1 MSNKLVAG
9 IDISKAF
16 SDICIFSPRNEI
28 IVHTTINNDYEG
40 MKSIDLTFKKL
51 ETDYNTQLV
60 VIMEATA
67 HYHQLLANFFRKL
80 DYEIIV
86 INPIQSAPI
95 KDYKISKSSW
105 VNILFF

>member
-16 SDICIFSPRNEI
+16 SDICILSPKNEI
-28 IVHTTINNDYEG
+28 IVHTKINNDYEG

-67 HYHQLLANFFRKL
+67 HYHQLLANFFASLIMKL
-80 DYEIIV
+80 LLL
-86 INPIQSAPI
+86 IQS
-95 KDYKISKSSW
+95 K
-105 VNILFF
+105 VML